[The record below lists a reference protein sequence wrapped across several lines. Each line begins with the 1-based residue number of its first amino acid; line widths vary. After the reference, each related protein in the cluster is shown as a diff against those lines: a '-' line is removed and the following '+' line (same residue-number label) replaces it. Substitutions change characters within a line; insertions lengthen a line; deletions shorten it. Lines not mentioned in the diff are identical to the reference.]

1 MRISDWSSDVCSSDL
16 VALFSRVAQGLRER
30 RIAFLFIREADNDR
44 TRTALMKQKFGG
56 PVIANGGYDLASAAR
71 ALEQGHCDVVAF
83 GKAFIANPDLV
94 ARLCSGSYL
103 NECDTATSIGRA

>member
-16 VALFSRVAQGLRER
+16 
-30 RIAFLFIREADNDR
+30 
-44 TRTALMKQKFGG
+44 ALMKQKFGG

-103 NECDTATSIGRA
+103 NECDTATFYGSGRKGYTDYPALGAGKSIDRKSTRLNSSH

>member
-71 ALEQGHCDVVAF
+71 ALEQGPCDVVAF
-83 GKAFIANPDLV
+83 GQAFIANPDLV
-94 ARLCSGSYL
+94 ARLFSRL
-103 NECDTATSIGRA
+103 GRGAGWERVVK